1 MLFVSERQVLKFVGL
16 IISTLSSQ
24 WFIPYK
30 YQGIVLLGQ
39 ILGSGALDF
48 HF

>member
-16 IISTLSSQ
+16 IISALSSQ

-30 YQGIVLLGQ
+30 YQDIVLLGQ

-48 HF
+48 YF